1 MPHGRLPEGRQ
12 YCRDRHYNQA
22 IVRHSQVRA
31 AALPMI
37 VAAGFEIDLKST
49 AELRPAVGMAAVLWV
64 PQHKLVIVHTAN
76 PVSNFSKLP

>member
-1 MPHGRLPEGRQ
+1 
-12 YCRDRHYNQA
+12 
-22 IVRHSQVRA
+22 
-31 AALPMI
+31 MI